1 MDNKVKTFYPDE
13 AMRELAEKLG
23 IDKKTPEEIGQY
35 IQETMNDPETRK
47 HLISMFD
54 LIKKGDTQDLGEEWK
69 KDLEEMEKLEKK
81 LVGIKER
88 KGKFICINCMIDEGR
103 ESYYEDEAVT
113 LSDIAELKPT
123 SFYQCHN
130 CKKKFSKEGIT
141 E

>member
-1 MDNKVKTFYPDE
+1 MDSKVKTFYPDK
-13 AMRELAEKLG
+13 AMRELAERLG

-35 IQETMNDPETRK
+35 IQETMDDPETRK
-47 HLISMFD
+47 HLIRMFD
-54 LIKKGDTQDLGEEWK
+54 LIKKGDTQDIGEEWK
-69 KDLEEMEKLEKK
+69 EDLEKMEKLEKK
-81 LVGIKER
+81 LVGIQER
-88 KGKFICINCMIDEGR
+88 EGKFICVNCMINEGR
-103 ESYYEDEAVT
+103 EYYNKDEAVT

>member
-35 IQETMNDPETRK
+35 IQETMDDPETRK

-69 KDLEEMEKLEKK
+69 EDLEEMEKLEKK

-130 CKKKFSKEGIT
+130 CKKKFSEEGIT

>member
-1 MDNKVKTFYPDE
+1 MDNKIKTFYPDK

-35 IQETMNDPETRK
+35 IQETMDDPETRK

-81 LVGIKER
+81 LVGIQER
-88 KGKFICINCMIDEGR
+88 KGKFICVNCMIDEGR

-113 LSDIAELKPT
+113 LSDIGELKPT

>member
-35 IQETMNDPETRK
+35 IQETMDDPETRK

-69 KDLEEMEKLEKK
+69 EDLEEMEKLEKK
-81 LVGIKER
+81 LVGIQER

-130 CKKKFSKEGIT
+130 CKKKFSKE
-141 E
+141 

>member
-1 MDNKVKTFYPDE
+1 MGNKVKTFYPDK
-13 AMRELAEKLG
+13 AMRELAKRLE

-35 IQETMNDPETRK
+35 IQETMDDPETRK

-69 KDLEEMEKLEKK
+69 EDLEEMEKLEKK

>member
-35 IQETMNDPETRK
+35 IQETMDDPETRK

-69 KDLEEMEKLEKK
+69 EDLEEMEKLEKK

>member
-1 MDNKVKTFYPDE
+1 MDNKIKTFYPDK

-35 IQETMNDPETRK
+35 IQETMDDPETRK

-69 KDLEEMEKLEKK
+69 EDLEEMEKLEKK

>member
-1 MDNKVKTFYPDE
+1 MDNKIKTFYPDK

-35 IQETMNDPETRK
+35 IQETMDDPETRK
-47 HLISMFD
+47 HLIRMFD

-69 KDLEEMEKLEKK
+69 EDFEKMEKLEKK
-81 LVGIKER
+81 LVGSQER
-88 KGKFICINCMIDEGR
+88 EGNFICISCMIDEGR
-103 ESYYEDEAVT
+103 ESYFEDEAVT
-113 LSDIAELKPT
+113 LSDIAHLKPT

-130 CKKKFSKEGIT
+130 CKKKFGKNGIT

>member
-1 MDNKVKTFYPDE
+1 
-13 AMRELAEKLG
+13 
-23 IDKKTPEEIGQY
+23 
-35 IQETMNDPETRK
+35 
-47 HLISMFD
+47 
-54 LIKKGDTQDLGEEWK
+54 
-69 KDLEEMEKLEKK
+69 MEKLEKK